1 MAEFIL
7 LVIASILLFMGA
19 FKLEE
24 ELMSL
29 IGGKGILEVIS
40 DWLEKRGK

>member
-1 MAEFIL
+1 MAQFIL
-7 LVIASILLFMGA
+7 LVIALIFLFVGA

-24 ELMSL
+24 DIMSL

-40 DWLEKRGK
+40 DWFDKRGK